1 MSDTA
6 TVSRSAPAAQPPV
19 EVLWLPARQ
28 VDGQRP
34 SLNGPLLVDG
44 SDDDV
49 LDGPLRLAQLLAR
62 RDRAR
67 AQVMAVVSPLPSLR
81 SVGASLAAGLDSEE
95 VDECRREVARNRVRA
110 RVSEHVGLS
119 VFFGTSAV
127 LGPRVHALSV
137 AARSDAAAYVLSGL
151 PAPGAS
157 GREGRGRLASR
168 LAVEAATPVLAVPP
182 NVQALPRSVLAAI
195 DGGDASMDAAR
206 AALPLM
212 GEFGSLTLLH
222 VAPSDSLAGGR
233 SPATDRQNR
242 VMHALRS
249 LAKELGTGADVA
261 VHLVVL
267 QGDPQA
273 VFAEWV
279 SGFDLV
285 TLGASSHE
293 TNELASGASTSRV
306 VFENAPGAILVA
318 PAVRMH
324 VEPASSRRHVVAAEP
339 GLRGT

>member
-1 MSDTA
+1 MSERIGDATKNGGKQEMSDTA
-6 TVSRSAPAAQPPV
+6 TLSRSAPAAQPPV

-28 VDGQRP
+28 MDGQRH

-44 SDDDV
+44 SDGDV

-62 RDRAR
+62 RDRVR
-67 AQVMAVVSPLPSLR
+67 VQVLAVVSPLSSER
-81 SVGASLAAGLDSEE
+81 SIGVSLAAGLDSEE
-95 VDECRREVARNRVRA
+95 VDECRREVARNRTRA

-119 VFFGTSAV
+119 VFFGTSSA
-127 LGPRVHALSV
+127 LGPRVDTLSE

-151 PAPGAS
+151 PALGTS
-157 GREGRGRLASR
+157 GREAGGRLASR

-182 NVQALPRSVLAAI
+182 NVHALPRSVLAAV

-206 AALPLM
+206 AALPLL

-222 VAPSDSLAGGR
+222 VVPSDSLEGGR
-233 SPATDRQNR
+233 SPVAERQHR
-242 VMHALRS
+242 VMDALRS
-249 LAKELGTGADVA
+249 LAKELRGSADVA
-261 VHLVVL
+261 VHLVTL

-273 VFAEWV
+273 VLAEWV

-293 TNELASGASTSRV
+293 TIEPASDASTSRI
-306 VFENAPGAILVA
+306 VFETAPGVILVA
-318 PAVRMH
+318 PARSAGK
-324 VEPASSRRHVVAAEP
+324 EAC
-339 GLRGT
+339 